1 MSGATK
7 QRTALTR
14 VRKADPRPLSPVA
27 RVEGVAQ
34 PVPDEVDGED
44 AEGDSDAGEDDGVL
58 ALDEDPEAAAEGVGQ
73 HCAPLGGGGAEAK
86 EGEGGHVE
94 DGGREGEGRLHDQ
107 GGHAVGEYSGED
119 DLGVA
124 RP

>member
-14 VRKADPRPLSPVA
+14 VRKADPRSLSPVA

-58 ALDEDPEAAAEGVGQ
+58 ALDEDAEPAAEGVGE
-73 HCAPLGGGGAEAK
+73 HRAPLWGRGAGAEA
-86 EGEGGHVE
+86 EE
-94 DGGREGEGRLHDQ
+94 RERGDVQYR
-107 GGHAVGEYSGED
+107 SC
-119 DLGVA
+119 
-124 RP
+124 